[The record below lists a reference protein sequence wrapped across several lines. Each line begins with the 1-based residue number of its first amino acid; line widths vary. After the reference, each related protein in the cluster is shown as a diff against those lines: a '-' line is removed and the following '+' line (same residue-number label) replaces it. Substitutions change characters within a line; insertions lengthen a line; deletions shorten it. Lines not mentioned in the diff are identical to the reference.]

1 MDMQAGNGARYICM
15 FEEVIVHNYTQE
27 NNTLPLL
34 DCMVNG
40 EQGASAQAQP
50 ATTAATASK
59 SPPQRRSPGIDQG
72 RVTLSADFDAPLA
85 EFDR

>member
-1 MDMQAGNGARYICM
+1 MDMQAGNRARYICM
-15 FEEVIVHNYTQE
+15 FEEVIVRNDTRE
-27 NNTLPLL
+27 NTTLPLL

-50 ATTAATASK
+50 ATNAATESK

-72 RVTLSADFDAPLA
+72 RITISADFDAPLA